1 MSKILLE
8 VACANLQSVRAAVE
22 GGADRIE
29 LCAALGAGGLTPS
42 DGFIREALRIS
53 TVPVFVM
60 IRPREGDFLY
70 SEDEFK
76 IMLQDLA
83 RCRELG
89 VTGVVTGMLTAA
101 GQVDKSQVARFLGSS
116 GDMQV
121 TFHRAFDLSRDA
133 AESLRDLMESGVHRL
148 LTSGMASSAP
158 EGAECIRQLV
168 LQSAGR
174 LVVMAGAGVNP
185 GNAAD
190 LVRKSGVSEVHLSGK
205 MMQASAM
212 TFRRAALSMGAPDAD
227 EYTLAVTDS
236 RIIRSVREALDGI

>member
-8 VACANLQSVRAAVE
+8 VACANLQSVKAAVE

-70 SEDEFK
+70 AEDEFE
-76 IMLQDLA
+76 IMLHDLA
-83 RCRELG
+83 RCRESG
-89 VTGVVTGMLTAA
+89 VTGVVTGMLTTA
-101 GQVDKSQVARFLGSS
+101 GQVNKSQLTRFIEHA

-133 AESLRDLMESGVHRL
+133 SDSLKDLTESGIHRL
-148 LTSGMASSAP
+148 LTSGMAASAP
-158 EGAECIRQLV
+158 EGAACIRQLV

-174 LVVMAGAGVNP
+174 PVIMAGAGVKPDNV
-185 GNAAD
+185 AD
-190 LVRKSGVSEVHLSGK
+190 LVRTTGVSEVHLSGK
-205 MMQASAM
+205 VTRASGM
-212 TFRRAALSMGAPDAD
+212 SFRRAALSMGVPDAD
-227 EYTLAVTDS
+227 EYSLAVSDS